1 MNRKLPVW
9 FRIVATIA
17 IVWNALGIFAF
28 VTDVT
33 LSDAALAAM
42 PEAQRDL
49 YVQTPVWVTAAYAV
63 AVFAGLAGSIA
74 LALRKSLAT
83 TAFGVSLAALIVQ
96 MGYQFAIAK
105 AAAVLGT
112 TSLIMPAVITAIA
125 VALLWFSMHA
135 NRLGWLS

>member
-1 MNRKLPVW
+1 
-9 FRIVATIA
+9 
-17 IVWNALGIFAF
+17 
-28 VTDVT
+28 
-33 LSDAALAAM
+33 
-42 PEAQRDL
+42 
-49 YVQTPVWVTAAYAV
+49 V